1 MRHQNKGFKLGRT
14 HSHRK
19 ATLTALSNALI
30 THKRIKTTLT
40 KARALRMYVEP
51 IINRSKDDSMHNRRQ
66 VFRTLQNKEA
76 VKELFGEIRGKVMER
91 PGGYTRIVKLGQR
104 AGDSA
109 ELAVI
114 ELVDYNVSQAETTT
128 AKTGRKRTRRG
139 GSSAATTA
147 KPEGAPKK
155 AKAAPKQAAE
165 PEEGAE
171 E

>member
-30 THKRIKTTLT
+30 RHKRIKTTLT

-51 IINRSKDDSMHNRRQ
+51 IINRAKDDSMHSRREA
-66 VFRTLQNKEA
+66 FSTLQNKET
-76 VKELFGEIRGKVMER
+76 VKELFGEIRSKVMDR

-104 AGDSA
+104 SGDSA

-114 ELVDYNVSQAETTT
+114 ELVDYNVASTGTAA
-128 AKTGRKRTRRG
+128 AKTGRRRTRRA
-139 GSSAATTA
+139 GSSRGKSAETA
-147 KPEGAPKK
+147 PEGN
-155 AKAAPKQAAE
+155 AE
-165 PEEGAE
+165 
-171 E
+171 